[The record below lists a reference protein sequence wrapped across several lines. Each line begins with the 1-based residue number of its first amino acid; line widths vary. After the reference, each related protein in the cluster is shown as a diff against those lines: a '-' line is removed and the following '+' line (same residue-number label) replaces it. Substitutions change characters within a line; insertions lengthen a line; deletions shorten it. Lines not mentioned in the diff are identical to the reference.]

1 MHMETLPLGSYQT
14 NCYLVWAEGSKTCA
28 VIDPGYTPEI
38 IQAKLKAL
46 GLTPD
51 AILLTHGHFDHVGAV
66 AVLAQIYNC
75 DVYIGEPDLSLPP
88 EITNGPLFYTETY
101 GDGDTVAAGG
111 LTFRVLST
119 PGHTPGSL
127 CLITEDALFSGDT
140 LFSGSCGRTDLPGGS
155 GRDMMASL
163 RRLAAL
169 AGNCRV
175 YPGHGPATTLDRE
188 RQTNPYLQGA
198 L

>member
-1 MHMETLPLGSYQT
+1 MHVETLPLGSYQT
-14 NCYLVWAEGSKTCA
+14 NCYLISAEGAKTCA

-38 IQAKLKAL
+38 IQAKLQEL

-66 AVLAQIYNC
+66 AVLAQVYSC

-101 GDGDTVAAGG
+101 SDGDAVTAGG

-127 CLITEDALFSGDT
+127 CLMTGDAMFSGDT
-140 LFSGSCGRTDLPGGS
+140 LFAGSCGRTDLPGGN
-155 GRDMMASL
+155 GRDMLASL

-169 AGNCRV
+169 PGNYRV
-175 YPGHGPATTLDRE
+175 YPGHGPATTLDWE
-188 RQTNPYLQGA
+188 RRTNPYLQGA